1 MGAMILQK
9 LLPWLNDVYAC
20 LDPYANLFL
29 PMRRVI
35 AKERHGS
42 RVSKRYDIARTPF
55 QRLLE
60 NNALLLRAWVTL
72 EQKYQTVNPLRLHKE
87 LQMPIAEGFSI
98 TDSQNHSV
106 ASR

>member
-1 MGAMILQK
+1 MILQK

-60 NNALLLRAWVTL
+60 NGALLLQAQVTL
-72 EQKYQTVNPLRLHKE
+72 EQQYQTLNPLALHKE
-87 LQMPIAEGFSI
+87 LEMLIAEGLSS
-98 TDSQNHSV
+98 TDSQDHSV